1 MRQNARKNL
10 STGIY
15 VRVSTEEQAQEGFS
29 IRAQI
34 EKLKSYALLKDWDI
48 FDIYTD
54 EGISG
59 KNIVERP
66 AINRLIADIES
77 GKVNNVLV
85 FKVDRLTRSTKNLLE
100 LVELFED
107 CNCAFNSLT
116 ESIDTET
123 PSGRMFLK
131 IIGIFAEFER
141 ENLAS
146 RLKLGFE
153 RKVKEGYTLATNHIS
168 YGYTREKGERVQ
180 TIEPEEAR
188 IVKEIFSMFVEKN
201 MAMHKIAKTLNERK
215 VPTKTGIGLW
225 DGTSIKSLL
234 TNPTYIGKVRYSVTD
249 ENKYFEA
256 DGQHEPIL
264 SDKVFYL
271 AQERVQHISQRAWTK
286 HPREKSYFC
295 GFLICGMCGSKY
307 TTHNYTYKTDDGVK
321 HDKASYHCRKR
332 LYNNGVPPCQSPSIS
347 HEKME
352 LAFIEYIQNINDIA
366 EDSDI
371 SAEEIAKKAEQELL
385 TSIVECE
392 KRLSKLHDRKKQ
404 VMEQYVQGVL
414 EFDEYKSMIKVFNEQ
429 SEALDSELQSKKAE
443 LETMAETPRVYPE
456 DIIAD
461 IRLNWEH
468 LSNREKMIFLQ
479 RFVKS
484 ITISVEKK
492 NINTSVVKIDSIE
505 FHTGELDTRGMV
517 RSKLRQFSYE
527 GQSEE
532 ISPFAKQR

>member
-1 MRQNARKNL
+1 MREKARKNL

-15 VRVSTEEQAQEGFS
+15 VRVSTEEQVQEGFS
-29 IRAQI
+29 VRAQI

-48 FDIYTD
+48 FDIYAD

-59 KNIVERP
+59 KNIVDRP

-153 RKVKEGYTLATNHIS
+153 RKVKEGYTIATNHVS
-168 YGYTREKGERVQ
+168 YGYTRETGERIQ
-180 TIEPEEAR
+180 IIHPDEAK
-188 IVKEIFSMFVEKN
+188 IVREIFSMYVDKN
-201 MAMHKIAKTLNERK
+201 FAMHKIARTLNERK
-215 VPTKTGIGLW
+215 VPTKGNSLW
-225 DGTSIKSLL
+225 DGSAIKTLL
-234 TNPTYIGKVRYSVTD
+234 TNPTYIGKVRYSIRD
-249 ENKYFEA
+249 ESKYFEA
-256 DGQHEPIL
+256 DGQHEPII
-264 SDKVFYL
+264 SEKVFYL
-271 AQERVQHISQRAWTK
+271 AQERMQNISRKSWTK
-286 HPREKSYFC
+286 HPREESYFC

-307 TTHNYTYKTDDGVK
+307 TTHNYSRENSEKGKHYKT
-321 HDKASYHCRKR
+321 SYRCSKR
-332 LYNNGVPPCQSPSIS
+332 LYNTGKPPCKSPSIS
-347 HEKME
+347 HTKME

-366 EDSDI
+366 EDSDT
-371 SAEEIAKKAEQELL
+371 SAEEIIKKAEQELL
-385 TSIVECE
+385 AAIVDCE

-429 SEALDSELQSKKAE
+429 SEALDNELQGKKAE
-443 LETMAETPRVYPE
+443 LEIVAETPRVYPE
-456 DIIAD
+456 DIISD
-461 IRLNWEH
+461 IRQNWEH
-468 LSNREKMIFLQ
+468 LSNSERMIFLQ

-505 FHTGELDTRGMV
+505 FHSGEPPMLTC
-517 RSKLRQFSYE
+517 K
-527 GQSEE
+527 
-532 ISPFAKQR
+532 